1 MRKWLLLCLAVVVV
15 SSTPVLAQDPTATPT
30 TPTTVRIWW
39 PDALYPTAA
48 RPVID
53 DILSEYAQENG
64 LDLRYFPYSPGNI
77 VHRLDLTREVAPD
90 AMPDLMLMRRDELT
104 RAASSGLVEPIDGW
118 VPTSTSAG
126 MSEEILAMGQYNQ
139 VLYGL
144 PYMLEVQHMLY
155 DPTQFEGE
163 SITFADILNADMPIL
178 FPAKPETGT
187 IINDVLMIEYL
198 AAGGSFVG
206 ADGLPTL
213 NEDAVQTVLDF
224 FAAGL
229 EAEVFSPDLLQYTYP
244 DDYWD
249 LINANTVSFVESQRF
264 WQQRTS
270 LAPELTVLPILTPQE
285 QPYLL
290 VDGWVWVLIAQDEAA
305 RAEAQR
311 FISWIMATDK
321 LVDIAESLQ
330 LVPSQQRA
338 QRVLDDPYVEALTVV
353 LASSALVIQSPTNEA
368 AAALQVA
375 FEAVL
380 NGGDP
385 LEATAA
391 ALDSLTP

>member
-1 MRKWLLLCLAVVVV
+1 MRKWLLLCMVVVVV

-53 DILSEYAQENG
+53 DILGEYAQENG
-64 LDLRYFPYSPGNI
+64 LDLRYFPYSTGNV
-77 VHRLDLTREVAPD
+77 VHRLDLTREVAPG

-104 RAASSGLVEPIDGW
+104 RAASSGLLEPIDGW
-118 VPTSTSAG
+118 VPISTSAG
-126 MSEEILAMGQYNQ
+126 MSEDILAMGQYNQ

-144 PYMLEVQHMLY
+144 PYMLEFQHMLY
-155 DPTQFEGE
+155 DPTQFEADTVTSE
-163 SITFADILNADMPIL
+163 DILESHLPIL
-178 FPAKPETGT
+178 FPAKPETGMV
-187 IINDVLMIEYL
+187 INDVLMIEYL

-206 ADGLPTL
+206 SDGLPTL
-213 NEDAVQTVLDF
+213 NEDAVRTVLDF
-224 FAAGL
+224 FATGL
-229 EAEVFSPDLLQYTYP
+229 EAGGFNSSLLQYTYP
-244 DDYWD
+244 ADYWD
-249 LINANTVSFVESQRF
+249 LITADSVSLVESQRF

-270 LAPELTVLPILTPQE
+270 LDSKLTVFPILTPQG

-290 VDGWVWVLIAQDEAA
+290 VDGWVWVLIAQDEGA

-321 LVDIAESLQ
+321 LVDIADALQ
-330 LVPSQQRA
+330 LIPSQQRA
-338 QRVLDDPYVEALTVV
+338 QRVLDDPYVEALTP
-353 LASSALVIQSPTNEA
+353 LLTSSALVIQSPTNEA